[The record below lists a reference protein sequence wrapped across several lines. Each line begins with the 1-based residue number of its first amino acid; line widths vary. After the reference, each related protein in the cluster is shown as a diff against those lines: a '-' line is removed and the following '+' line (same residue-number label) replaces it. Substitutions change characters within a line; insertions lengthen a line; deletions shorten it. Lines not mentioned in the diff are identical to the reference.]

1 MITYHTRYLAVLL
14 ALACCACTTASAT
27 SMTTGFVIPNAFLD
41 DNTSG
46 DPLDPPDGVNWTF
59 NSPWQLEAGIAS
71 GAALFVTDSSNSPG
85 FFAAEASPR
94 DLTTEPNVTSLPGYD
109 PATTELTGLTFA
121 DPWRFAHFGSVPQ
134 DGEYN
139 YFIEYTLETP
149 SGFYRAASQKLDRET
164 AFQNT
169 IVQTDFE
176 FTWEGGGFLG
186 DPFLGGNGIALD
198 QILSQTYN
206 VLIEVITPTSDLDGF
221 FNVEG
226 FNVEYVVSSA
236 VAAGL
241 QGDFNDNGIVDAA
254 DYTIWR
260 DHEGLA
266 ESLLPSGT
274 GDGSGTIDAGDYNLW
289 VTNFGQSSSSAAN
302 AVPEPSS
309 ACLIVTLL
317 VGAVVRRRA
326 CWSVR

>member
-1 MITYHTRYLAVLL
+1 
-14 ALACCACTTASAT
+14 
-27 SMTTGFVIPNAFLD
+27 MTTGFVIPNAFLD

-149 SGFYRAASQKLDRET
+149 AGFYRAATQKLDRAT

-169 IVQTDFE
+169 APTQLGFVFDWQ
-176 FTWEGGGFLG
+176 GAGFLG
-186 DPFLGGNGIALD
+186 DPFLGGNGIPLD
-198 QILSQTYN
+198 QILSQSYN
-206 VLIEVITPTSDLDGF
+206 VFIEVVSPTSAGAGF
-221 FNVEG
+221 FLVEG
-226 FNVEYVVSSA
+226 FNLEY
-236 VAAGL
+236 
-241 QGDFNDNGIVDAA
+241 
-254 DYTIWR
+254 
-260 DHEGLA
+260 E
-266 ESLLPSGT
+266 
-274 GDGSGTIDAGDYNLW
+274 
-289 VTNFGQSSSSAAN
+289 VTAI
-302 AVPEPSS
+302 PEPTS
-309 ACLIVTLL
+309 LVLL
-317 VGAVVRRRA
+317 GMVVPVALLTRRRG
-326 CWSVR
+326 